1 MNFDDLIKSISPE
14 IYENLKRAV
23 ELGKWPD
30 GNKLTDQQRDSCM
43 QAIIAWETK
52 NIADSTQ
59 HTGYVPPKQG
69 PSESPRKA
77 EESAEADK
85 PAPIKW
91 LN

>member
-1 MNFDDLIKSISPE
+1 MNFDDLIKSITPE

-30 GNKLTDQQRDSCM
+30 GNKLTEPQRDSCL
-43 QAIIAWETK
+43 QAIIAWEAK
-52 NIADSTQ
+52 NIADLTQ

-69 PSESPRKA
+69 SFEMPCET
-77 EESAEADK
+77 EEPTSVDK
-85 PAPIKW
+85 PTPIKW

>member
-1 MNFDDLIKSISPE
+1 MNFDDLIKSITPE

-30 GNKLTDQQRDSCM
+30 GNKLTEQQRDSCM

-52 NIADSTQ
+52 NITDPTQ
-59 HTGYVPPKQG
+59 HTGYVPPKES
-69 PSESPRKA
+69 PSESPGKA
-77 EESAEADK
+77 TE